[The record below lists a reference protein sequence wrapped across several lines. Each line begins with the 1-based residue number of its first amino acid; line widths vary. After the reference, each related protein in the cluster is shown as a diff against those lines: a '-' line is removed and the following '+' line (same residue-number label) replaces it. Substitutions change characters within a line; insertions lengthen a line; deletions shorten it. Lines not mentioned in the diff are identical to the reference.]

1 MFIRDST
8 VITTKHH
15 IMTKVGSDDSAIKAW
30 IVLNYLLN
38 EYSDIGAMWL
48 MCLERWKCVW
58 ISATVGLFNCQC
70 VLGSTLSAKDIQLR
84 SCINPDSESLCC
96 CSLCVCV
103 CVCVCVC
110 ERQCKYC
117 PAAQPL

>member
-15 IMTKVGSDDSAIKAW
+15 IMTKVGSDDSEIKAL

-103 CVCVCVC
+103 CVCA
-110 ERQCKYC
+110 RQCKYC

>member
-30 IVLNYLLN
+30 IVFLNYLLN

-58 ISATVGLFNCQC
+58 ISATVGLFLTASVFWVPHYQPKTSSLDLALIQTARVC
-70 VLGSTLSAKDIQLR
+70 VAV
-84 SCINPDSESLCC
+84 
-96 CSLCVCV
+96 LCVCM
-103 CVCVCVC
+103 CVCVC